1 MRGLG
6 LFYGGMNGKRN
17 DPVKVEDP
25 HPVTDYGTKDLESGN
40 AGLDGFTVL
49 SRANPNAQGSPPPV
63 KGVVGPVYNGP
74 DQSFEQ

>member
-1 MRGLG
+1 MSGMFG
-6 LFYGGMNGKRN
+6 LFFGAAKRN
-17 DPVKVEDP
+17 GLVRLEDP
-25 HPVTDYGTKDLESGN
+25 HHVEDYGTKSEESGN

-63 KGVVGPVYNGP
+63 KGVGGPIHSGP